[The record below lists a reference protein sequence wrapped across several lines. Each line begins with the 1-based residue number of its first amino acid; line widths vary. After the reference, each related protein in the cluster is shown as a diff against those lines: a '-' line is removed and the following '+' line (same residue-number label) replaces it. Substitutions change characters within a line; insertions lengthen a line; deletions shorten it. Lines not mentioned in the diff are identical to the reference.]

1 MKQCI
6 YISKYPA
13 SQEATE
19 LELAHF
25 DIDVKFA
32 FESDYS
38 YIKSKNGLTFQIIDE
53 DNIVEVNVTE
63 EELQN
68 VQENLNKLNELLS
81 EPEVTELPEDDD
93 DDYYVQLHNLML
105 IDQIINNTLLQEGKL
120 SSESCDNMLKLAT
133 LKHALMD
140 EYCE

>member
-1 MKQCI
+1 MKQFI

-13 SQEATE
+13 SPEATE
-19 LELAHF
+19 LQLAHF
-25 DIDVKFA
+25 DTDVKFA
-32 FESDYS
+32 LANDYS
-38 YIKSKNGLTFQIIDE
+38 HIKSKDGLTFQIIDE
-53 DNIVEVNVTE
+53 DNIVEVDVTE

-68 VQENLNKLNELLS
+68 TWENMHELLS

-93 DDYYVQLHNLML
+93 DYDVQLHNLML
-105 IDQIINNTLLQEGKL
+105 IDKIINNTLLQEGKL
-120 SSESCDNMLKLAT
+120 SSESLDSMLKLVA